1 MGLRKWVES
10 NVRYG
15 RELAS
20 SSLEGANSGREEFLG
35 DARLTPL
42 LGEAAVKAIK
52 IATIGTGLGVLGA
65 CLSGRGR
72 HARRALGLGVLGG
85 AIGFG
90 AGFTWKTHGLG
101 VRMGSGALRNIN
113 VVRARRWLERNP
125 IDYA

>member
-1 MGLRKWVES
+1 MNLCKWVES
-10 NVRYG
+10 NVQYG

-35 DARLTPL
+35 DTQLRPF

-52 IATIGTGLGVLGA
+52 VATIGAGLGVLGA
-65 CLSGRGR
+65 CLSRRGR
-72 HARRALGLGVLGG
+72 HAGRALGLGALGG

-90 AGFTWKTHGLG
+90 AGFTWKTRGLG
-101 VRMGSGALRNIN
+101 ARMGSGALRKMDAL
-113 VVRARRWLERNP
+113 RGQRWLERNP